1 MQILIL
7 QGVKKMRQK
16 LIALCTVFLLLLVVN
31 PAWAEVNLSI
41 NGNSYRPAT
50 APQLENGTTMVPL
63 YVLGRVLGAETSVA
77 DKVITIKKGSQTLNL
92 LLNDTKAALNGESS
106 IVPQA
111 PILVNDDVMVPLRFA
126 CEAFGATVG
135 WDQISQTAT
144 VQFSEQR
151 QGMSV
156 EDLLLKSS
164 EAMLQYN
171 TYKTKMNIGMDMEML
186 NPANQEESVE
196 LAMNMDMDMAMQ
208 QEPLLMY
215 GKVTMDSPAIPE
227 DPISATTEMLI
238 NEDGMFM
245 TMPGQEGWISM
256 SIPGMDMAEL
266 IKQSNNND
274 PLASLQMMQESGAI
288 MSFGDDQQKDGQ
300 SYWVINVTLG
310 AENFNKL
317 FEGIMGQMPAVPMED
332 GQDLEQALT
341 EMIQAMFK
349 NMEADIFYRVWVEQA
364 SLLPIFMDLDARID
378 LDMPATTVGDEVTE
392 PITMH
397 MIETASY
404 EIYDLG
410 EPIAV
415 PDVSEAQDL
424 NEYLKQQMA
433 DTRL

>member
-1 MQILIL
+1 
-7 QGVKKMRQK
+7 MRQK
-16 LIALCTVFLLLLVVN
+16 LIALCTIFLLLLVVN
-31 PAWAEVNLSI
+31 PAWADINLNI
-41 NGNSYRPAT
+41 NGNSYAPAT
-50 APQLENGTTMVPL
+50 APQLDNGTTMVPL
-63 YVLGRVLGAETSVA
+63 YVLGRVLGAETNVA

-92 LLNDTKAALNGESS
+92 LLNDTKADLNGESS

-111 PILVNDDVMVPLRFA
+111 PTLVNDDVMVPLRFI
-126 CEAFGATVG
+126 CETFGATVG

-144 VQFSEQR
+144 VQFAEQR

-156 EDLLLKSS
+156 EDLMLKSS
-164 EAMLQYN
+164 EAILEYN

-186 NPANQEESVE
+186 NPANQEES
-196 LAMNMDMDMAMQ
+196 LALTMNMDMDMAMQ

-215 GKVTMDSPAIPE
+215 GKITMDSPAIPE
-227 DPISATTEMLI
+227 DPDSATTEILI

-245 TMPGQEGWISM
+245 TMPGEEGWFTM

-274 PLASLQMMQESGAI
+274 PVASLQMMQECGAI

-310 AENFNKL
+310 ADNFNKL
-317 FEGIMGQMPAVPMED
+317 FESVMGQMPAVPGLED

-341 EMIQAMFK
+341 DMMQAMFQ
-349 NMEADIFYRVWVEQA
+349 NMKADIVCQVWVEQA

-378 LDMPATTVGDEVTE
+378 LDMPATTVGEEVTE

-397 MIETASY
+397 MVETASY

-424 NEYLKQQMA
+424 NEYLNQQMA
-433 DTRL
+433 DMQL